1 MTIYRAC
8 PIALCVCQCGPRC
21 SKCAGTVGTWPGNA
35 WGSALSGGQI
45 QLSREG
51 GEKKEAGNQDP
62 HQRGFLYVLEDS
74 ND

>member
-1 MTIYRAC
+1 MG
-8 PIALCVCQCGPRC
+8 LCSQWGPNPAEPR
-21 SKCAGTVGTWPGNA
+21 
-35 WGSALSGGQI
+35 
-45 QLSREG
+45 RG